1 MPNDSLGLVGL
12 TIDGKYRVEE
22 VVAETHLSV
31 VYRAVH
37 RVWRRPVAIKAFKAG
52 HVAESQRAGLLAAFI
67 REGAILTELSERCA
81 AICQARDVSSI
92 MSEDG
97 HWVPYLVLEW
107 LDGETLDAMLVR
119 EREGGARPRTVA
131 EAICLLEP
139 VSRALALAHDR
150 DVVHR
155 DVKPGNIVVLAS
167 GCKLLDFGIAS
178 MLHSALAA
186 SSGSGSGNGRA
197 GAAAADVEQ
206 DPSFTPAYGAP
217 EQFLP
222 ELGPTGPWTDEY
234 ALALVFVELVTG
246 LEPLGSGDIGESST
260 RSCDPARRPT
270 PATLGKP
277 IDPVVE
283 RTLGRALSLLPS
295 ERFGHVGEFWSALK
309 SVAPSR
315 WADASHTIPIPL
327 RRPRSSRS
335 WRRLFGGAST

>member
-12 TIDGKYRVEE
+12 TIDAKYRVEE
-22 VVAETHLSV
+22 VVAETHFSL

-52 HVAESQRAGLLAAFI
+52 HVEESARAALLEAFV

-92 MSEDG
+92 MTADG

-107 LDGETLDAMLVR
+107 LDGETLDAMIVR
-119 EREGGARPRTVA
+119 ERENGAQPRTVA
-131 EAICLLEP
+131 EAICMLDP
-139 VSRALALAHDR
+139 VARALALAHER
-150 DVVHR
+150 GVVHR

-178 MLHSALAA
+178 MLHSARAA
-186 SSGSGSGNGRA
+186 SSTACATAEVS
-197 GAAAADVEQ
+197 EE

-222 ELGPTGPWTDEY
+222 SYGPPGPWTDEY

-246 LEPLGSGDIGESST
+246 LEPLGSGGIGECST
-260 RSCDPARRPT
+260 RSCDPERRPT
-270 PATLGKP
+270 PANLGRP
-277 IDPVVE
+277 IDRVVE
-283 RTLGRALSLLPS
+283 RTLGRALSLLPA

-315 WADASHTIPIPL
+315 WADASNTIPFPL

-335 WRRLFGGAST
+335 WRRIFGAAS

>member
-31 VYRAVH
+31 VYRAMH

-52 HVAESQRAGLLAAFI
+52 HVEESERASLLAAFV

-92 MSEDG
+92 MSADG

-119 EREGGARPRTVA
+119 ERESGARPRTVA

-139 VSRALALAHDR
+139 VARALALAHDR
-150 DVVHR
+150 GVIHR

-178 MLHSALAA
+178 MLHSARAA
-186 SSGSGSGNGRA
+186 AA
-197 GAAAADVEQ
+197 GAAPAADAEQ

-222 ELGPTGPWTDEY
+222 DQGPTGPWTDEY

-246 LEPLGSGDIGESST
+246 LEPLGSGGIGECST
-260 RSCDPARRPT
+260 RSCDPERRPT

-277 IDPVVE
+277 IDALVE
-283 RTLGRALSLLPS
+283 RTLGRALSLAPS

-315 WADASHTIPIPL
+315 WADASNTIPIPL

-335 WRRLFGGAST
+335 WRRLFGGAAS